1 MEIMDLVVTV
11 IVVSFAGWLVLE
23 FLLPKKNKVESE
35 NIIEPAKKIDFDFVT
50 GLTVDKVK
58 EVKPA
63 PVASLEPVVEEVKK
77 VETAVVEEA
86 KEAVIELVKVAEQ
99 VVEEVKVETVKLEEK
114 AKVIEAVVEQK
125 IEKLAKAVKK
135 TRAKAKK

>member
-1 MEIMDLVVTV
+1 MEIMDLIVTV
-11 IVVSFAGWLVLE
+11 IVVGFAGWLVLE
-23 FLLPKKNKVESE
+23 FLLPKKDKVEPE
-35 NIIEPAKKIDFDFVT
+35 TKIEPAKKIDSDFVT
-50 GLTVDKVK
+50 GLTVEKV
-58 EVKPA
+58 EEIKPA
-63 PVASLEPVVEEVKK
+63 PVASLEP
-77 VETAVVEEA
+77 VVEEA

-99 VVEEVKVETVKLEEK
+99 VVEEVKVETVKFEEK